1 MSNVT
6 NPGHATIAGGTVY
19 YLYAAPTVKA
29 DLKHELEVLQTFLAQ
44 WNADT
49 EDYQNPPV
57 LPSDTKAP
65 PPATRLLITAAN
77 HKSTHASSR
86 NQPKHL
92 SAYVCT
98 DASWALNP
106 HEYGAVVHVFA
117 NNEDPAQGY
126 HEYFMYSKKRQKINA
141 QSIKDALAQAEANDF
156 GTLGQGDLA

>member
-1 MSNVT
+1 MS
-6 NPGHATIAGGTVY
+6 ATTIPIPATFPLVISS
-19 YLYAAPTVKA
+19 
-29 DLKHELEVLQTFLAQ
+29 LKLT
-44 WNADT
+44 
-49 EDYQNPPV
+49 
-57 LPSDTKAP
+57 AP
-65 PPATRLLITAAN
+65 PPPSAAN

-98 DASWALNP
+98 EASWALNP

-126 HEYFMYSKKRQKINA
+126 HEYSMYSKKRQKINA